1 VTGMLAATL
10 LAACSD
16 PAPEPTPTTTIAPPT
31 TSPTPSSTPSHTPS
45 VDPTMAAAEAAILDA
60 YRGYW
65 ATKVK
70 ILADPNTSAD
80 SFAALWTQFSYYAV
94 DTAQSDV
101 GSTAYDLQQNGIAV
115 HGEPSLSP
123 QVSDVTP
130 EGSASIRDCVDATGW
145 QPVYAATGESAAV
158 SGQASRLLTNSTALY
173 YDNRWVI
180 NASVVDRDTT
190 C

>member
-1 VTGMLAATL
+1 MDPRCPHHLARQADHRAQ
-10 LAACSD
+10 AAQRRAVED
-16 PAPEPTPTTTIAPPT
+16 DVAA
-31 TSPTPSSTPSHTPS
+31 
-45 VDPTMAAAEAAILDA
+45 MAAGDADALGHLFDA
-60 YRGYW
+60 YYVELVRFAERYV
-65 ATKVK
+65 AST
-70 ILADPNTSAD
+70 ADAQD
-80 SFAALWTQFSYYAV
+80 VLHDVFAALWAHFSYYAV

-123 QVSDVTP
+123 HVSDVTP
-130 EGSASIRDCVDATGW
+130 EGSASIRDSVDATGW